1 MNRKFD
7 LQRLKHSFV
16 GMAGLSMIGIP
27 LMLMANIIL
36 ARTLSV
42 AEFGTFGF
50 VIALA
55 TVLAIPVAGGLP
67 MLLTREVAA
76 YSQNKDWAAYRGL
89 VVATYGWVAVMCG
102 LIALGLSG
110 SWLMARDLPA
120 GPLLVTVLLV
130 PFLGLNGVRA
140 GILKGLGRPV
150 MAEAPP
156 QLLQPPLMILGY
168 LGLAWLGLS
177 SAMSVLWWYL
187 GVVIAV
193 FGLASLLLW
202 RVQPAQ
208 VHHVASDLTDLS
220 RWRRAILPFVLI
232 SAASVLSTQVAVLLL
247 GFSGQEEAVAL
258 MRVAERGALLVAMP
272 LSFINTIL
280 GPYFVQAMKSEEDGA
295 MRRIVRQSAR
305 LTLAA
310 SLPVALLLLLF
321 GDTLIGWTFGAP
333 YGAMSYRQAVMPN
346 PAGIRYEDFSEDLD
360 LWCRMSDLGAEGR
373 YFLTL
378 PENLLRYRKPL
389 DSLSTKNLSLMQ
401 LKMRWIKDCLR
412 RRRAGQ
418 PERTL
423 ANFIASRTAWQRF
436 SDWRSDNAAG
446 FYKRA
451 GFAYARRNFPA
462 LAWYLALASAL
473 SPKLIRQKI
482 ASQKAAL

>member
-1 MNRKFD
+1 MNQPQIFD
-7 LQRLKHSFV
+7 VQRLLRSFLGV
-16 GMAGLSMIGIP
+16 SGIYLLGIP
-27 LMLMANIIL
+27 MMLLANIVL

-50 VIALA
+50 AIALA

-89 VVATYGWVAVMCG
+89 VVAAYGWVAAMCG

-110 SWLMARDLPA
+110 WWLMARDLPA

-156 QLLQPPLMILGY
+156 QLLQPALMILGY

-333 YGAMSYRQAVMPN
+333 YGAMSYPPMVILIVAQILSVALGHGGMLLAMGGYERQTLIGQLLSLGIVLAMGWILIEPFGATGAAIS
-346 PAGIRYEDFSEDLD
+346 AGIGLVVSQT
-360 LWCRMSDLGAEGR
+360 
-373 YFLTL
+373 YF
-378 PENLLRYRKPL
+378 YC
-389 DSLSTKNLSLMQ
+389 MV
-401 LKMRWIKDCLR
+401 R
-412 RRRAGQ
+412 RRYG
-418 PERTL
+418 
-423 ANFIASRTAWQRF
+423 IS
-436 SDWRSDNAAG
+436 SG
-446 FYKRA
+446 VV
-451 GFAYARRNFPA
+451 
-462 LAWYLALASAL
+462 
-473 SPKLIRQKI
+473 
-482 ASQKAAL
+482 